1 MAEAYLIDKR
11 RARRSFSRAA
21 RDYDAAAVL
30 QREVRERML
39 ARLDYIRLAPRR
51 VLDAGS
57 GTGQG
62 ARALRARYPRAQVI
76 ELDLAEGMLREARR
90 HERWWRRGGWFGRR
104 PPAVCADLE
113 ALPLAADCVD
123 LYWSSLALQWVNDL
137 PRAFAEARRV
147 LAADGLLMFATFGP
161 DTLRELR
168 AAFAAVDGWN
178 HVNRFTDLHDIGDML
193 VEAGYS
199 APVID
204 MEYVTMTYPDVT
216 ALMRDLKAIG
226 ASNSTLGR
234 ARGLA
239 GRRTLARLAE
249 AYEPLR
255 RDGRLPATFE
265 VVYGHAWKPR
275 APKSTG
281 GVAVV
286 HFQPRRRAPGT
297 R

>member
-1 MAEAYLIDKR
+1 MSEAHFIDKR

-30 QREVRERML
+30 QREVRDRML
-39 ARLDYIRLAPRR
+39 ARLDYVRLAPRR

-57 GTGQG
+57 GTGHG
-62 ARALRARYPRAQVI
+62 ARALRARYPDAQVL

-90 HERWWRRGGWFGRR
+90 QDRWWRRGGWLGRR
-104 PPAVCADLE
+104 LPAVCADLE
-113 ALPLAADCVD
+113 TLPLAAECVD

-147 LAADGLLMFATFGP
+147 LAVDGLLMFATFGP

-168 AAFAAVDGWN
+168 AAFAAIDGWN

-193 VEAGYS
+193 VEAGFA

-226 ASNSTLGR
+226 AHNATRGR
-234 ARGLA
+234 APGLA
-239 GRRTLARLAE
+239 GRRWLARLAAE
-249 AYEPLR
+249 YEPLR

-275 APKSTG
+275 ASKSAG
-281 GVAVV
+281 GEAIVR
-286 HFQPRRRAPGT
+286 FEPRPRAPGA